1 MQKKISYLL
10 SVIYLIIRIQK
21 TLATFDYEKCYKK
34 SQKLKEM
41 LIYVKKS
48 IKFTSD
54 FTNNLKNPMKKSLM
68 TLVLIIA
75 GASVL
80 WAQKTVSGVL
90 RSADDG
96 QTLPGVS
103 IVEKGTANG
112 TTTDLDGKYTLTV
125 KDANSVLV
133 FSFMGMTPQEV
144 TVGTQTSVS
153 PKLKED
159 ATKLAEVEV
168 TALGLKRSKDKS
180 ANSSTKV
187 GGQQLAQ
194 SGESGVIQ
202 AMSGKSSGVNVVR
215 NTGDPGAGAYIQLRG
230 QSTITQSVQPLIVVD
245 GVAISNSSIGGGVDG
260 VAQQSR
266 LNDINPEDI
275 ASVEILKGAAA
286 AAVWGTRA
294 ANGVI
299 MITTKKGKIGDDSG
313 KNISVDFHANVGLDW
328 VNREFTKQ
336 DKFGQGS
343 RGNFVANSG
352 YSWGPKLDTLTGS
365 NTYYTD
371 PNVSGYGGYF
381 VDQDGNKYY
390 KINEKLDGTVYNDKN
405 REQIFRTGLTTD
417 IGAGISVVNDNTNMY
432 ISLADWNQKGVIRGN
447 SDYRRSNVRFNFSN
461 KVNEYINFRLNTYYA
476 RIKSNRIQQGSN
488 LNGLYLGYLR
498 TSPDFDNTGYKG
510 VYYDVNDI
518 AHFNAHRG
526 YRKYLGNGVPA
537 YNNPGWTINEQVNT
551 SDVDRFTISPELNV
565 NLTKKS
571 ALTFRYGLDYTD
583 DRRITLF
590 PYNSAGENAGGSFAE
605 DNLVE
610 KYHSIDLFL
619 RTLMP
624 INENLDFAYII
635 GGQYNIKDYKALG
648 GTLNNFTY
656 TTEPIYIFDNSGSDS
671 KNPTNSI
678 ENVKNAGGYLVL
690 NFDAYKQLFFEL
702 TGRVERASTF
712 NKTIFYPSVSLAWDF
727 SKYLASQSWFSFGK
741 LRTSYGTV
749 GIQPPA
755 YMLATS
761 YIATDLISGWGEN
774 LDGGLYG
781 NPLVLNSVEGNPNIT
796 PELKT
801 EFEIGA
807 DLRFF
812 KDRISLAATFYTN
825 KTVDVILPVKV
836 APSTGYSSQWK
847 NAGIIS
853 NTGIELDLTTAIV
866 KKENF
871 TVNLLANFTK
881 NKNMV
886 EDLYGAETVFLQ
898 GFTGTSSRAI
908 EGHALGTLWGGKWE
922 RDANGNMVL
931 DANGFPVVSAEEGIL
946 GDPNPDWQA
955 GLGMSMEYKGIKFT
969 FLFQHSQGG
978 DMWAGTEGIL
988 RNFGISEE
996 TAKLSTAGS
1005 DLKTYDD
1012 NTIAA
1017 GETFRGN
1024 IYDFGAGNVALDQ
1037 SWYTTTG
1044 GGFGPVGEQFIYD
1057 ATWTRLR
1064 EVSISYSLPQNMVKK
1079 AKLQNVE
1086 IGVSGRNLLLWTDFP
1101 GIDPETNLTGATNG
1115 RGLEYFNNPSTRSV
1129 MFSLR
1134 IVY

>member
-1 MQKKISYLL
+1 
-10 SVIYLIIRIQK
+10 
-21 TLATFDYEKCYKK
+21 
-34 SQKLKEM
+34 
-41 LIYVKKS
+41 
-48 IKFTSD
+48 
-54 FTNNLKNPMKKSLM
+54 MKKSLM

-103 IVEKGTANG
+103 IVEKGTKNG

-133 FSFMGMTPQEV
+133 FTFMGMKPQEV
-144 TVGTQTSVS
+144 TVGTQTTVS
-153 PKLKED
+153 PRLKED

-168 TALGLKRSKDKS
+168 TALGLKRDKDKS

-202 AMSGKSSGVNVVR
+202 AMSGKSSGVSVVR

-245 GVAISNSSIGGGVDG
+245 GVPISNSSIGGDVDG

-299 MITTKKGKIGDDSG
+299 MITTKKGKIGEDSG
-313 KNISVDFHANVGLDW
+313 KSISVDFHTNVGLDW
-328 VNREFTKQ
+328 VNREYTKQ
-336 DKFGQGS
+336 AIFGLGS
-343 RGNFVANSG
+343 GGAVDQTVAG
-352 YSWGPKLDTLTGS
+352 SWGPKLDTLTGT

-371 PNVSGYGGYF
+371 PADPNYDGYM
-381 VDQDGNKYY
+381 VDSDGNKYFNL
-390 KINEKLDGTVYNDKN
+390 NEKLDGTVYNDKN
-405 REQIFRTGLTTD
+405 RDQIFRTGLTTD
-417 IGAGISVVNDNTNMY
+417 IGAGISIVNDNTNMY

-498 TSPDFDNTGYKG
+498 TSPDFDNTVYTGT
-510 VYYDVNDI
+510 YYDASGI
-518 AHFNAHRG
+518 AYFNAHRT
-526 YRKYLGNGVPA
+526 YRNQYGSGGA
-537 YNNPGWTINEQVNT
+537 GYNNPGWTINEQIN
-551 SDVDRFTISPELNV
+551 SSNVDRFTISPELNV
-565 NLTKKS
+565 NITKKS
-571 ALTFRYGLDYTD
+571 ALTFRYGLDYSD
-583 DRRITLF
+583 DRRITMF
-590 PYNSAGENAGGSFAE
+590 PYNSAGDYAAGGYSQ

-610 KYHSIDLFL
+610 KYHSLDLFL

-624 INENLDFAYII
+624 INENLDFTYIV
-635 GGQYNIKDYKALG
+635 GGQYNIRDYKAIG
-648 GTLNNFTY
+648 GDLTNFTY
-656 TTEPIYIFDNSGSDS
+656 TSEPIFMFDNSGNTT
-671 KNPTNSI
+671 KNPTQNV

-690 NFDAYKQLFFEL
+690 NFDAYKQLFLEL

-712 NKTIFYPSVSLAWDF
+712 DKTIFYPSASLAWDF

-741 LRTSYGTV
+741 LRTAYGTV

-755 YMLATS
+755 YILTTN
-761 YIATDLISGWGEN
+761 YITGDIVSGWGEN
-774 LDGGLYG
+774 LDGGYFG
-781 NPLVLNSVEGNPNIT
+781 NPIVMSSIEGNPDIM
-796 PELKT
+796 PERKT
-801 EFEIGA
+801 EFEIGT
-807 DLRFF
+807 DLRFL

-853 NTGIELDLTTAIV
+853 NTGIELDLTAAII
-866 KKENF
+866 KKDNLKVNF
-871 TVNLLANFTK
+871 LANFTK

-886 EDLYGAETVFLQ
+886 EDLYGAESIFLQ
-898 GFTGTSSRAI
+898 GFTGSSSRAV

-931 DANGFPVVSAEEGIL
+931 DANGFPKQALDEGVL

-978 DMWAGTEGIL
+978 EMWSGTEGVL
-988 RNFGISEE
+988 RHFGISEE
-996 TAKLSTAGS
+996 TANVSTAGS
-1005 DLKTYDD
+1005 DLQTYDGS
-1012 NTIAA
+1012 TIAA

-1024 IYDFGAGNVALDQ
+1024 IYDFGGGNVALDE
-1037 SWYTTTG
+1037 SWYTTLG

-1064 EVSISYSLPQNMVKK
+1064 EVSLSYSLPQNMVKK

-1101 GIDPETNLTGATNG
+1101 GIDPETNLTGASNG